1 MSTALRWAPFPR
13 SHLLIVNKLFSFSL
27 SRVASLERA
36 RERER
41 AGEKEGG
48 GLGKNLNNIS
58 IHIQIHN
65 VESTRSIALLL
76 LFRVRPSLMRE
87 REQRV

>member
-1 MSTALRWAPFPR
+1 M
-13 SHLLIVNKLFSFSL
+13 IVNKLLSFSL
-27 SRVASLERA
+27 SRVAFLRERESESE

-41 AGEKEGG
+41 GG
-48 GLGKNLNNIS
+48 VLGTNLNNMS
-58 IHIQIHN
+58 IHIHIHN

-87 REQRV
+87 RGHRVQKFQSLIV